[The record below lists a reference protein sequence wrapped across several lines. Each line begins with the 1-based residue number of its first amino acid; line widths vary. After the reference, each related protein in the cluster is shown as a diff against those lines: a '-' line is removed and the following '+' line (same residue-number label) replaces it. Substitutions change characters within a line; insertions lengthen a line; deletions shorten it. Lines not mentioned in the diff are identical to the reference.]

1 MSASGVGDIS
11 PRPAPPSLSGSSAAP
26 LVLIDD
32 LSAEPDSDARAFVVP
47 GAHRALWIWPG
58 CILLG
63 IALSMGISV
72 GLRAFVGFL

>member
-1 MSASGVGDIS
+1 
-11 PRPAPPSLSGSSAAP
+11 
-26 LVLIDD
+26 VLIDD
-32 LSAEPDSDARAFVVP
+32 LSAEPDRDARAFVVP